1 MNIIVQKYGGT
12 SLGSIE
18 RINNVA
24 LRIKKW
30 SVANYKL
37 VIVVS
42 AMSGKTNELND
53 LAHQI
58 DELPEK
64 KSLDF
69 ILSSGEQISAGL
81 LSISLNKLG
90 LKTEL
95 FNGSQIPIKTDSN
108 FTKARIENIQ
118 QKLINEAIK
127 KNKIVI
133 VTGFQGVNNQN
144 QITTLG
150 RGGSDT
156 SAVAVA
162 AAINAKECQIFTD
175 VDGVYTTDPRIYSRA
190 KRLSEITFEEML
202 EMAGSGS
209 KVLQIR
215 SVEMAGKYKLPL
227 RVLSSLTK
235 PDIDIKIEKNSGT
248 LITFEEN
255 ITMEKEVVTGIAFN
269 RNETKFTLLGVPD
282 KPGIAHKIL
291 LPISKANI
299 EIDVIVQNISKEG
312 LTDFSFTVNKSDSAM
327 VNKIIDNLVNE
338 LNAKSYICDDE
349 ICKIGL
355 VGVGMRSN
363 VGIADKMFSSLANE
377 NINIQMIS
385 TSEIK
390 ITVVID
396 DKYTE
401 LAIKVL
407 HDAFEL
413 DKH

>member
-1 MNIIVQKYGGT
+1 MIHD
-12 SLGSIE
+12 
-18 RINNVA
+18 A
-24 LRIKKW
+24 L
-30 SVANYKL
+30 N
-37 VIVVS
+37 
-42 AMSGKTNELND
+42 
-53 LAHQI
+53 
-58 DELPEK
+58 
-64 KSLDF
+64 
-69 ILSSGEQISAGL
+69 
-81 LSISLNKLG
+81 
-90 LKTEL
+90 
-95 FNGSQIPIKTDSN
+95 
-108 FTKARIENIQ
+108 
-118 QKLINEAIK
+118 

-133 VTGFQGVNNQN
+133 VTGFQGVNNNN

-162 AAINAKECQIFTD
+162 AAINASECQIFTD
-175 VDGVYTTDPRIYSRA
+175 VDGVYTTDPRLYNKA
-190 KRLSEITFEEML
+190 KRLPEITFEEML

-215 SVEMAGKYKLPL
+215 SVELAGKYKLPL

-235 PDIDIKIEKNSGT
+235 PDIDIEIEKVSGT

-269 RNETKFTLLGVPD
+269 RNETKFTLVGVPD

-299 EIDVIVQNISKEG
+299 EIDVIVQNISKDG
-312 LTDFSFTVNKSDSAM
+312 LTDFSFTVNKNDSAM
-327 VNKIIDNLVNE
+327 VNKIIERLVNE
-338 LNAKSYICDDE
+338 LNAQSYVCDDN

-363 VGIADKMFSSLANE
+363 VGIADKMFSSLAKE
-377 NINIQMIS
+377 NVNIQMIS

-413 DKH
+413 DKNSLFLKIFNI